1 MRAGPRFTALAIVA
15 MSSLCACSDP
25 VGEGETMAGIDVRY
39 EGQDSMTTYECS
51 AFSLSAIGL
60 FEDEDGSISESDFS
74 SRVNWSSSNPAVVEV
89 SNGDVETYPG
99 SLNYYSPGAIVAR
112 SPGAA
117 VIRAE
122 FLDFVDTF
130 TVGVSEIYQLRIE
143 PALTNLAPESV
154 QTFSLKAQLV
164 EDTAEVDLSSAALW
178 SLPDSSSPAALNSG
192 STVTAYKKPLN
203 SPFPLE
209 AELATCG
216 RTIEHSL
223 QIGAVATLELE
234 TEQADDLPVPLGVTD
249 SLRVYARFED
259 ATAPRQNLSAQ
270 LAIDQVLGDDSDASL
285 LASSDSV
292 YGNDMLLLTG
302 LSDDDPVQ
310 YELTF
315 EGTDDSILTREYV
328 YSELELVSFR
338 VDPVEAY
345 LSYPDTLW
353 LSVYGTFED
362 GYERTITRDVA
373 LSTLDEGIVAV
384 DSGNN
389 AGYIT
394 SVGDKGRG
402 TIQASTTIDE
412 ERVTRYSD
420 IEVDVP

>member
-1 MRAGPRFTALAIVA
+1 MRAGSRFTALAVLA

-25 VGEGETMAGIDVRY
+25 VGEGVTMAGIDVRY
-39 EGQDSMTTYECS
+39 QGQDSLTTYECS

-60 FEDEDGSISESDFS
+60 FEEEDGSISESDFS
-74 SRVNWSSSNPAVVEV
+74 YRVNWTSSNPAVVEV

-99 SLNYYSPGAIVAR
+99 SLYYYKPGAIVAR

-130 TVGVSEIYQLRIE
+130 TVDVSEIYQLRIE
-143 PALTNLAPESV
+143 PQLTELAPESM

-178 SLPDSSSPAALNSG
+178 SLPDSSSAATLNSG
-192 STVTAYKKPLN
+192 SIVTTYKSPLN

-216 RTIEHSL
+216 RTVERSL
-223 QIGAVATLELE
+223 QIGAVAALELE

-270 LAIDQVLGDDSDASL
+270 LTIDQILGDDSDASL

-302 LSDDDPVQ
+302 LTEDEPVQ

-328 YSELELVSFR
+328 YSKLELISFR

-353 LSVYGTFED
+353 LSAYGTFAD

-373 LSTLDEGIVAV
+373 LSTLDEGIVLV
-384 DSGNN
+384 GSGNN

-394 SVGDKGRG
+394 TVGEQGRG
-402 TIQASTTIDE
+402 TIQASTTIDGE
-412 ERVTRYSD
+412 LVSRYSD
-420 IEVDVP
+420 IEVELP